1 MKLACALPRLV
12 VEPIPHPAYRSVEN
26 RDALVHLAA
35 LVGSSCAAQIADN
48 QNPRWPPCIFSAWCP
63 QGPLPV
69 HESGEPRLT
78 DHGRTRTPS
87 QIGNGFHR
95 SDDRTLLESS
105 LLNLGGLGHDAMSQ
119 QDDYRSAKI
128 GGPGYDA
135 VRSTSTPQRREEQKE
150 TLGRL
155 PWSNAMALRMG
166 QTEVSAA
173 QGEELVAIGMWEM
186 VLKGRI
192 E

>member
-1 MKLACALPRLV
+1 
-12 VEPIPHPAYRSVEN
+12 
-26 RDALVHLAA
+26 
-35 LVGSSCAAQIADN
+35 
-48 QNPRWPPCIFSAWCP
+48 
-63 QGPLPV
+63 
-69 HESGEPRLT
+69 
-78 DHGRTRTPS
+78 
-87 QIGNGFHR
+87 
-95 SDDRTLLESS
+95 
-105 LLNLGGLGHDAMSQ
+105 MSQ